1 MGITQEVVR
10 QVPVPQIQTQ
20 ERVVEV
26 PQVQTVER
34 VVEVP
39 QVQTQVVDRQVPKII
54 TQEVVRHQPVVQ
66 TQIQE
71 RIVEVP
77 QVQVV
82 QPVIN
87 ERVVETRQQEISY
100 QTSVHQGAP
109 VTRVASHGL
118 VGGVVSTGA
127 VSAAPVAYGGA
138 TQVIG
143 GGAVA
148 YGG

>member
-1 MGITQEVVR
+1 MG
-10 QVPVPQIQTQ
+10 
-20 ERVVEV
+20 
-26 PQVQTVER
+26 VER

-39 QVQTQVVDRQVPKII
+39 QIQTQVVDRQVPKII

-71 RIVEVP
+71 RVVEVP

-87 ERVVETRQQEISY
+87 EKIVETRQQEVSY

-109 VTRVASHGL
+109 VVRVASHGL
-118 VGGVVSTGA
+118 VGGVTQAA
-127 VSAAPVAYGGA
+127 VTAQPV
-138 TQVIG
+138 V
-143 GGAVA
+143 
-148 YGG
+148 